1 MKRLGSLALVVIA
14 VLAMTAEAGV
24 PQSRAP
30 DRRLA
35 LGVVAI
41 EAKVGG
47 DVVNGSGTVIDAEQG
62 LVLTSA
68 AAVWGAT
75 SLKLSTGLGIVHGRI
90 VARAAC
96 DGLALVETQPRVPGL
111 VSLADRPGA
120 PPAAGA
126 LVATHGRRFARG
138 DAGLLTLPAR
148 VAGVPLRL
156 DAPLVP
162 EVAGGPVLDADGRLV
177 GLATAPDATL
187 PWPVIQRRLDQ
198 LVPGPRRV
206 FAGWRDQYDC
216 AARLNRVTRAEHPRF
231 KAADARLVIEV
242 PPTRIPGVEVSG

>member
-1 MKRLGSLALVVIA
+1 
-14 VLAMTAEAGV
+14 MTAEAGV
-24 PQSRAP
+24 PQSRTP

-47 DVVNGSGTVIDAEQG
+47 DLVNGSGTVIDAEQG

-111 VSLADRPGA
+111 VSLADRPGT

-126 LVATHGRRFARG
+126 LVVTYGRRVAR
-138 DAGLLTLPAR
+138 DELGLLKLPAR
-148 VAGVPLRL
+148 VLGTPLRL

-162 EVAGGPVLDADGRLV
+162 EAGGGPVLDADGRLV
-177 GLATAPDATL
+177 GLATGTDATL
-187 PWPVIQRRLDQ
+187 PWPAIQRRLDQ

-216 AARLNRVTRAEHPRF
+216 AARLNRVTRAAHPRF
-231 KAADARLVIEV
+231 EPADARLVIEV
-242 PPTRIPGVEVSG
+242 PPTRIPGAEVSG